1 MTQIGKLKPNQRR
14 ALVELMK
21 HPTVRS
27 AAAAANVGERTLH
40 RWIKDDELFQA
51 AMKDAQDIALVMA
64 LQRLAGEIPASADT
78 LARIRD
84 DGTMKGSTRV
94 QAARAIPAI
103 YTALREHHEL
113 AERLNEL
120 EARIN
125 EGSN

>member
-1 MTQIGKLKPNQRR
+1 MTTNGNLKANQRR

-21 HPTVRS
+21 HPTVKG
-27 AAAAANVGERTLH
+27 AAEAAGVGERTLH
-40 RWIKDDELFQA
+40 RWIKGDEVFQA
-51 AMKDAQDIALVMA
+51 AMAEAQSTALQLA

-78 LARIRD
+78 LATIRD
-84 DGTMKGSTRV
+84 DAGMKGSTRV

-113 AERLNEL
+113 GERLDEL

-125 EGSN
+125 AK